1 MLILFLVRSTVL
13 VTKYSPFSSSKTY
26 EPAEISYTVEAI
38 DDVKEPKVWTVKGE
52 SLRRDKTVFTK
63 EKTKLF
69 LKQQVEGFNAMLKVK
84 EESLQKYAVD
94 RGMKLE
100 NIFVGKI
107 PDFEIS
113 KKLQQQLEKNNKK
126 SSKGRKSGSSKQ
138 SDITQYLN
146 SSGSSKEMTS
156 EEKKKR
162 EENSKKFRDEME
174 AKRKE
179 KADLEA
185 EKHKKIVE
193 EKARIVAKTQATV
206 REHNQMRDDLDLTDQ
221 RVIPK
226 GKVISTLIDQKYFA
240 DFIKILEFLHSYPEV
255 LSISDKFPYG
265 ITIEIM
271 ERAFILKEIN
281 GPLSDIL
288 QVLLG
293 TIFSLQ
299 VEEEN
304 EVEIEYRING
314 DVPLKHSKV
323 EQMKNA
329 ARVHNWAYQHYRTKV
344 NEMVMDSTTITEL
357 LRLHL
362 MGSGAIVSE
371 RTSKYRFASRGG
383 YKSQDD
389 PGLVFSSKYPHIIK
403 ALSQYSVFQL
413 STKDI
418 LRTLTCLTDQ
428 ILTYSNIREVIEER
442 LEKATNARNEYKNLK
457 IIEGR
462 RERRIIEEKKVL
474 QEEHKTLIASY
485 TEETPAHRGALVS
498 KAEAELEQKFAKI
511 DAQSVK
517 DRNVYLKDL
526 KAQVTI
532 FFNHQN
538 YLGSD
543 RAFRNYYIFES
554 VPGLFVEHDLT
565 YAGTCMDQLVKNNP
579 ALAHCTK
586 EQRYGIIKQMVVN
599 EEAGAS
605 DDKENKMEVNGAAT
619 DKNILKKESDADM
632 QKDLFMCNCDPETCI
647 VHADTP
653 ERNIWTYYNTA
664 AELEALIESLNVR
677 GFREKNLRDQLEA
690 NRDLIAEY
698 IKDCPTNKLSIAMSD
713 EEKIDEMKKIVRRM
727 TKKYENANLSREA
740 GTDPNE
746 IYDLTLR
753 EILLDFEQK
762 LNLGCL
768 GKLKVSDRML
778 WRKHIEDIEYCAL
791 DDNLKWG
798 NARRLNGLTNGHEAE
813 NGDVH
818 DGEADAVSETASSV
832 DDLEPAHT
840 FDSGNCSD
848 MESDENNEATM
859 KTTEM
864 ETVKLKVKNLAMA
877 LLQIEQGIDMKFI
890 RAPFGPSKEIKDKNA
905 MAKMMDLC
913 IKKIMRWE
921 ESLMKCTSYA
931 QVGGE
936 HDFF

>member
-1 MLILFLVRSTVL
+1 M
-13 VTKYSPFSSSKTY
+13 
-26 EPAEISYTVEAI
+26 
-38 DDVKEPKVWTVKGE
+38 WTVKGD

-94 RGMKLE
+94 RGLKLE
-100 NIFVGKI
+100 DLIVGKI

-113 KKLQQQLEKNNKK
+113 KKLQQQQEKNSKK
-126 SSKGRKSGSSKQ
+126 SPGKGRKSGNSKQ
-138 SDITQYLN
+138 SDITKYLN
-146 SSGSSKEMTS
+146 SSGSSKQLTT

-162 EENSKKFRDEME
+162 DENSKKFREEME

-185 EKHKKIVE
+185 EKHKRIVE

-206 REHNQMRDDLDLTDQ
+206 REYNQMRDDLELADQ

-226 GKVISTLIDQKYFA
+226 GKLISTLIDLKYFA
-240 DFIKILEFLHSYPEV
+240 DFIKILEFLHSFPEV

-271 ERAFILKEIN
+271 ERALLVKEVN

-299 VEEEN
+299 VEEDN

-329 ARVHNWAYQHYRTKV
+329 SRVHNWAFQHYCTKV

-362 MGSGAIVSE
+362 MGSGAVVSE
-371 RTSKYRFASRGG
+371 RTSKHRFASRGG
-383 YKSQDD
+383 YRSQDD
-389 PGLVFSSKYPHIIK
+389 PGLILTSKYPHIMK
-403 ALSQYSVFQL
+403 QLSQYSVFQL
-413 STKDI
+413 STKDV
-418 LRTLTCLTDQ
+418 LRILTCLTDQ
-428 ILTYSNIREVIEER
+428 ILTYPNVRDVVEDR
-442 LEKATNARNEYKNLK
+442 LERAANAKLEYKNLK
-457 IIEGR
+457 ANEGR
-462 RERRIIEEKKVL
+462 RERKIVEEKKVL
-474 QEEHKTLIASY
+474 QEEHKTLVAGY
-485 TEETPAHRGALVS
+485 AEETPAQRIALVA
-498 KAEAELEQKFAKI
+498 KADTDLEQKFAKI
-511 DAQSVK
+511 DSQSVK
-517 DRNVYLKDL
+517 DRNVHLKDL
-526 KAQVTI
+526 RAQVTI

-554 VPGLFVEHDLT
+554 VPGLFVEHDIT
-565 YAGTCMDQLVKNNP
+565 YSGTCMDQFIKNNP

-599 EEAGAS
+599 EESGAS
-605 DDKENKMEVNGAAT
+605 DDKENKADINGAAT
-619 DKNILKKESDADM
+619 DKTITKKESDAEM

-647 VHADTP
+647 VHSDTP

-664 AELEALIESLNVR
+664 AELDALIESLNVR

-690 NRDLIAEY
+690 NRDLIADY
-698 IKDCPTNKLSIAMSD
+698 IKDCPTNKLSVIMSE
-713 EEKIDEMKKIVRRM
+713 EEKIDEMKKIIRRM

-753 EILLDFEQK
+753 EIILDFEQK
-762 LNLGCL
+762 LDIGCL
-768 GKLKVSDRML
+768 GKLKVLDRNL
-778 WRKHIEDIEYCAL
+778 WRKYIEDIEYCSL

-798 NARRLNGLTNGHEAE
+798 NARRNNSSTNGHAEE
-813 NGDVH
+813 NGDH
-818 DGEADAVSETASSV
+818 DADEVSDTASSV
-832 DDLEPAHT
+832 DALEPAHT

-848 MESDENNEATM
+848 MESDNGDASKMKTSEMEAT
-859 KTTEM
+859 
-864 ETVKLKVKNLAMA
+864 KLKVKNLAMA

-890 RAPFGPSKEIKDKNA
+890 RAPFGPSKEVKDKNT
-905 MAKMMDLC
+905 MAKMMDIC
-913 IKKIMRWE
+913 TRKILRWE

-931 QVGGE
+931 QVS
-936 HDFF
+936 